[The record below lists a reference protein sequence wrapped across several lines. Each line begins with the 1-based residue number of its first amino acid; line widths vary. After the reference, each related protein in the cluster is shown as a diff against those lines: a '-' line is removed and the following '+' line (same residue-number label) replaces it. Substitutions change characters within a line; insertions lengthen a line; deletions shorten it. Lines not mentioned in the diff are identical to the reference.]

1 MLGWAIAAFLGS
13 MGALL
18 LLIPGFPMRIA
29 AQATAGII
37 GLVGGLSYA
46 FLIRAIGGM
55 VAWKHTMILS
65 VTWALSFVF
74 GITPLFHT
82 SGSVPMML
90 LLTFCSFAVFGALGG
105 MVTARLMRSVHH
117 GVIAR
122 DFTPSIG
129 IWSFSFGFAAVAS
142 NVVGEG
148 LKMFLPE
155 WIAWFIAFEAMA
167 LIIGSAGGYSVVQVF
182 RSGRHGNDAP
192 AGITH
197 RSSSGEKNSLYF
209 IVLMTLCL
217 PYYLNDFSDIYIKD
231 WRLWLAIDYIA
242 VKLFPFLVVFLLI
255 HTKKMEPSAF
265 GLNHQPAIAFLAAC
279 FIGTLS
285 GIFIEQ
291 SGYLFLNNLQVY
303 PPLGQMPEIAS
314 PFWQW
319 LDLTGGLLMVGICE
333 ELVFRGYL
341 RMFIARYTKRTS
353 IIVAASALAFGL
365 IHWSAGLEK
374 VMVTSA
380 VGAVFML
387 LYVRTHSL
395 PAIML
400 AHFAVNFIDSAKLI
414 PKFIFIFP

>member
-1 MLGWAIAAFLGS
+1 

-18 LLIPGFPMRIA
+18 LLIPGFPIRIA

-55 VAWKHTMILS
+55 VAWRHIMILS

-74 GITPLFHT
+74 GITPLLYT
-82 SGSVPMML
+82 SGSAPAMMA
-90 LLTFCSFAVFGALGG
+90 LTFCSFAVFGALGG
-105 MVTARLMRSVHH
+105 MVTARLLRSVHN

-122 DFTPSIG
+122 DFMPSIG

-167 LIIGSAGGYSVVQVF
+167 LMIGSAGGYAVVQFF
-182 RSGRHGNDAP
+182 RSGTHGNDAP

-197 RSSSGEKNSLYF
+197 RPSSGESNRLYF
-209 IVLMTLCL
+209 AVLVTLCL
-217 PYYLNDFSDIYIKD
+217 PFYLNDFSDIYVKD
-231 WRLWLAIDYIA
+231 WRLWLSIDYIA
-242 VKLFPFLVVFLLI
+242 VKLLPFLVVFSMI
-255 HTKKMEPSAF
+255 RTQKMKPSAF
-265 GLNHQPAIAFLAAC
+265 GLNRQSAGVFLAVC
-279 FIGTLS
+279 FIGALS
-285 GIFIEQ
+285 GVVIEQ
-291 SGYLFLNNLQVY
+291 VGYLLLNNLHVY
-303 PPLGQMPEIAS
+303 PPLGQMPEIEN
-314 PFWQW
+314 PFWLW
-319 LDLTGGLLMVGICE
+319 LDLTAGLLMVGICE

-341 RMFIARYTKRTS
+341 RTFIARYTERIS
-353 IIVAASALAFGL
+353 IIVAASALAFGF

-380 VGAVFML
+380 IGAVFML
-387 LYVRTHSL
+387 LYIRTCSL

-400 AHFAVNFIDSAKLI
+400 SHFAVNFIDYAKLF
-414 PKFIFIFP
+414 PKFIFGSL